1 MAAMKDCPS
10 CGEEVPASAKRCKS
24 CFHDFDDDAPK
35 KTNWAGPMA
44 LLVSAAAMVL
54 VALLTLGWI
63 VTRPQEQRV
72 LVDEGSQSIIWTATY
87 VTGPT
92 TDRLDFSDVS
102 RVEYVAWASGGY
114 EIAAVTNDGGRK
126 IIQESS
132 SPIAGEAKKYA
143 EIMERPLQEI
153 DHTRGF

>member
-1 MAAMKDCPS
+1 MAATKECPS
-10 CGEEVPASAKRCKS
+10 CGEEVPASAKRCKT
-24 CFHDFDDDAPK
+24 CFHDFDEPPRSSG
-35 KTNWAGPMA
+35 WAGPMA
-44 LLVSAAAMVL
+44 LLVSAAAMVV

-92 TDRLDFSDVS
+92 TDRLDFVDVS
-102 RVEYVAWASGGY
+102 RVEYVAYASGGY
-114 EIAAVTNDGGRK
+114 EIAAVTNAGDRR

-132 SPIAGEAKKYA
+132 SPINGEAKKYA